1 MSFRYTGQGVKEISF
16 ESLAQPLMHV
26 QERHDKLEDNI
37 NLMNS
42 QVAQLDYIIKKEE
55 EINPDS
61 NIVKQYK
68 GYLDNIKN
76 VANTL
81 STKGVLDNANVRN
94 QVSNLNTT
102 FNRDI
107 LPISIGNERRER
119 QIALENE
126 LRIKNPNLLFT
137 RRADTTGLSDFMNNT
152 YKTDVLDLNTVMA
165 EGANIGN
172 ILSSLTR
179 GETVNKSMPGYLKVT
194 KTLGF
199 DPVDAL
205 EKGNVDLNNLIDMYY
220 QKQSSTYNPE
230 IMNTNGEVVKNAFV
244 KGIYSTLKSND
255 QSQYMSD
262 KQWDV
267 NQQRANIDYQFKK
280 QAELEATKQAAAQA
294 VAQAAAVGKFTPTKT
309 YVAPSGT
316 TKTLSK
322 KQANAYSNDLK
333 IALKN
338 EKSSK
343 KITLED
349 IESTRYSNSASDQTG
364 NIYSNTVVSGNSN
377 TTPNKHL
384 IRKEIEKVYPQTKGW
399 ADIEV
404 INYLDNIALR
414 DEMIMQNTYTLNIPK
429 DVNKI
434 IETILPDLT
443 KANYPGIQNYLDTN
457 SKGELEYKGDVS
469 PRIVYFGGNVILD
482 LYKSGS
488 KPFSVDITKAFN
500 NISTFDVQG
509 NPIEYFTDKSTQL
522 DNIFKNPLT
531 EESRA
536 KAAEIV
542 AQIQMNELT
551 FLGTIANKE

>member
-42 QVAQLDYIIKKEE
+42 QAAQLDYIIKKEE

-61 NIVKQYK
+61 PIVNQYK

-76 VANTL
+76 VADTL

-94 QVSNLNTT
+94 QVSKLNTA

-137 RRADTTGLSDFMNNT
+137 RRANTTGLSDFMNNT

-179 GETVNKSMPGYLKVT
+179 GEKVNKSMPGYLKVT
-194 KTLGF
+194 KILGF

-205 EKGNVDLNNLIDMYY
+205 VKGNVDLDNLIDMYY

-244 KGIYSTLKSND
+244 KGVYGTLKSND

-267 NQQRANIDYQFKK
+267 SQQRANIDYQFKK
-280 QAELEATKQAAAQA
+280 QAKLEAEKQAAAQA
-294 VAQAAAVGKFTPTKT
+294 TLQAAALSKFTPYKNYVSSSDTKE
-309 YVAPSGT
+309 
-316 TKTLSK
+316 TLSTERANTLANQYRTYLNNKSVNK
-322 KQANAYSNDLK
+322 KQYLND
-333 IALKN
+333 KN
-338 EKSSK
+338 TGIIPQNIVIDQVGNKS
-343 KITLED
+343 TN
-349 IESTRYSNSASDQTG
+349 R
-364 NIYSNTVVSGNSN
+364 VVSKNYD
-377 TTPNKHL
+377 TAPNPTL
-384 IRKEIEKVYPQTKGW
+384 IKKEVAKVYPQTEKMT
-399 ADIEV
+399 DEEFL
-404 INYLDNIALR
+404 NFLDNTAYR
-414 DEMIMQNTYTLNIPK
+414 NEMYAQNAYVLNNSEDI
-429 DVNKI
+429 NKI
-434 IETILPDLT
+434 VEKIIPNLDEGD
-443 KANYPGIQNYLDTN
+443 KKYSQVANRIFANPEGGIKYTGEAIPRITYFMGKVTLDF
-457 SKGELEYKGDVS
+457 YKDNKKVASADVS
-469 PRIVYFGGNVILD
+469 EL
-482 LYKSGS
+482 L
-488 KPFSVDITKAFN
+488 N
-500 NISTFDVQG
+500 NIFVQD
-509 NPIEYFTDKSTQL
+509 NSVKYFTDNSAQL
-522 DNIFKNPLT
+522 DNIFKTHLT
-531 EESRA
+531 NEDKIKLMENITHERV
-536 KAAEIV
+536 AA
-542 AQIQMNELT
+542 LT
-551 FLGTIANKE
+551 FLSSLTE